1 VDARRLLGHLR
12 RFGPA
17 IALTLVIVFTG
28 VSAWQWWVV
37 AGHLRGQ
44 ARETSRL
51 YGRVTAA
58 LADPSPDAGP
68 AALLAIV
75 PDITASGIPLIV
87 TDARGRVTIAANLP
101 FEPSDLN
108 APEVREL
115 VFRLDRTN
123 PPLDVPGVGRLHF
136 GSLPVA
142 HQLTRLAVFQ
152 AVVLV
157 AAILA
162 GVWAYRIAVTRDR
175 DRLWVAMA
183 RESAHQLGT
192 PLMSAEAWVDRL
204 TDSATPPAEI
214 ADHLRADLE
223 RLNRVAQRFERIGR
237 PMQRDRVPLGA
248 VAERVATYFR
258 PRLPKHARSI
268 TITVEAPAAGP
279 YVSGD
284 QVLIEWAIE
293 SIVRNAVDALSG
305 RGGEIHVR
313 VEETAECAVV
323 RVSDTGP
330 GVPIEV
336 RTTLFEPGVST
347 KTGGWGIGLALS
359 RRIVEDV
366 HHGRLLLEPAT
377 EGAVFVAELPRLGQ
391 RGRGRA

>member
-1 VDARRLLGHLR
+1 MDARRLVRHLR

-17 IALTLVIVFTG
+17 IALTLVVVFTG

-37 AGHLRGQ
+37 AGHLRSQ

-75 PDITASGIPLIV
+75 PDIAASGIPLIITGPRGNV
-87 TDARGRVTIAANLP
+87 TVAANLP
-101 FEPSDLN
+101 FAPADLD
-108 APEVREL
+108 APEVRE
-115 VFRLDRTN
+115 FAREIDHAN
-123 PPLDVPGVGRLHF
+123 PPLDVPGVGMLHY
-136 GSLPVA
+136 GALPVA
-142 HQLTRLAVFQ
+142 QQLSRLAVFQ
-152 AVVLV
+152 AAVLL
-157 AAILA
+157 AAIVA
-162 GVWAYRIAVTRDR
+162 GVWAYRIAISRDR

-204 TDSATPPAEI
+204 AETSTPPADI
-214 ADHLRADLE
+214 AEHLRADLE
-223 RLNRVAQRFERIGR
+223 RLHRVAQRFERIGR
-237 PMQRDRVPLGA
+237 PMQRERVPLGA
-248 VAERVATYFR
+248 VAERVAAYFR
-258 PRLPKHARSI
+258 PRLPRVARTI
-268 TITVEAPAAGP
+268 TITVEAPGAGP

-284 QVLIEWAIE
+284 TVLVEWALE
-293 SIVRNAVDALSG
+293 SMVRNAVDALSG
-305 RGGEIHVR
+305 RGGAIRVE
-313 VEETAECAVV
+313 VEETDACALFRV
-323 RVSDTGP
+323 RDNGP

-366 HHGRLLLEPAT
+366 HGGRLVMEPSP
-377 EGAVFVAELPRLGQ
+377 EGAVFVAELPRIAARGQ
-391 RGRGRA
+391 GRG

>member
-1 VDARRLLGHLR
+1 MEARRLVGHLR

-17 IALTLVIVFTG
+17 IALALVIVFTA
-28 VSAWQWWVV
+28 VSTWQWWVV
-37 AGHLRGQ
+37 AGHLRNQ

-75 PDITASGIPLIV
+75 PDVTASGIPLIITDPQGNV
-87 TDARGRVTIAANLP
+87 TVAANLP
-101 FEPSDLN
+101 FEHRNLD
-108 APEVREL
+108 APEVLAYVTEI
-115 VFRLDRTN
+115 DRASA
-123 PPLDVPGVGRLHF
+123 PLDVPGVGRLHY
-136 GSLPVA
+136 GALPVA
-142 HQLTRLAVFQ
+142 RQLTRLAFFQ
-152 AVVLV
+152 AAVLL
-157 AAILA
+157 AAVLA
-162 GVWAYRIAVTRDR
+162 GVWAYRVAITRDR

-204 TDSATPPAEI
+204 AQDATPPAEI

-248 VAERVATYFR
+248 VAERVAAYFR
-258 PRLPKHARSI
+258 PRLPKHARRI
-268 TITVEAPAAGP
+268 TITVDAADAGP

-284 QVLIEWAIE
+284 IVLVEWALE

-305 RGGEIHVR
+305 RGGEIRVQ
-313 VEETAECAVV
+313 VEESSACAVF
-323 RVSDTGP
+323 RVSDNGP

-336 RTTLFEPGVST
+336 RTSLFEPGVST

-359 RRIVEDV
+359 RRIIEDV
-366 HHGRLLLEPAT
+366 HGGRLMMEPSP
-377 EGAVFVAELPRLGQ
+377 EGAVFVAELPRLAE
-391 RGRGRA
+391 RGRGRG